1 MVTLLTAEPVNSLSK
16 RLFGLE
22 ARIKGLSSLQYLE
35 NEQFFDVSMWAGKKK
50 DFFLFLTGIF
60 KKHI

>member
-50 DFFLFLTGIF
+50 DFFFIF
-60 KKHI
+60 NGNL